1 MKVFL
6 QRSRFIYLIGIFL
19 ILTMFY
25 ACKNE
30 PDFQTT
36 ASGLRY
42 RFYVQ
47 NIDSAKVNKYDIV
60 QVYMNYRTAD
70 SMLFDGSKTVIPFQV
85 NPFYDGDLMEGIMM
99 MHKGDSA
106 TFVLDAGDFF
116 MKMMN
121 QTSIPEHVGNNKE
134 LFFDIKILSVNPEP
148 ENVQQQRVELETRKD
163 QETTLIEKYLSSN
176 SLAIQ
181 PSSSGLYYLELT
193 AGKGKSVKTGNKVKV
208 HYNGYFLDGSLFD
221 SSYERNNPI
230 TFVVGNNEVIP
241 GLDEG
246 VLQMMEGGK
255 SKLIIPS
262 KIGYGAEQRGNI
274 KPFTTLIFDVELL
287 RVE

>member
-1 MKVFL
+1 
-6 QRSRFIYLIGIFL
+6 
-19 ILTMFY
+19 
-25 ACKNE
+25 
-30 PDFQTT
+30 
-36 ASGLRY
+36 
-42 RFYVQ
+42 
-47 NIDSAKVNKYDIV
+47 
-60 QVYMNYRTAD
+60 
-70 SMLFDGSKTVIPFQV
+70 MLFRS
-85 NPFYDGDLMEGIMM
+85 
-99 MHKGDSA
+99 
-106 TFVLDAGDFF
+106 
-116 MKMMN
+116 
-121 QTSIPEHVGNNKE
+121 
-134 LFFDIKILSVNPEP
+134 
-148 ENVQQQRVELETRKD
+148 
-163 QETTLIEKYLSSN
+163 IEKYLSSN

-287 RVE
+287 MVE